1 MAARRTA
8 ALAELLDAWGACQ
21 GLWLA
26 LEARRAELGLGLGP
40 GMRRS
45 SAVQGFGAAWRRIV
59 ACVQGDAPTALELTE
74 RDGLAEDLRMCRAQL
89 EGALRSLAPVEDTP
103 RDE

>member
-1 MAARRTA
+1 
-8 ALAELLDAWGACQ
+8 
-21 GLWLA
+21 
-26 LEARRAELGLGLGP
+26 
-40 GMRRS
+40 MRRS

-74 RDGLAEDLRMCRAQL
+74 RDGLAGDLRTCRAQL

-103 RDE
+103 RDEQDDRQPSDPAAAARETMSAPR